1 LLGFIR
7 IGADYGHTDAFLFP
21 SERSEMTGVSLRWA
35 RLVALPVLLGV
46 PTLLQAQPAPKPDSA
61 KGAAAKKDLP
71 LVATRTARFQTSKAT
86 WMSLDVS
93 PDGQNIVFDMLGDL
107 YTLPIAG
114 GTATRISSGN
124 AFDTQPRYSPD
135 GRRIVF
141 VSDRSGGDNVWTI
154 STDGKDTTQITK
166 GNDQLILSPEWTPD
180 GKYIV
185 ASRSGGPLGGAAK
198 LWMWHVDGGSGI
210 QLIREPATIKTLGAA
225 FSADGKQ
232 IWFAARSGD
241 WQYNAI
247 LPQYQLNVYDRET
260 GERRVVSARYGSAF
274 RPALSPDGKYLV
286 YGTRQ
291 DAETGLRI
299 RDLQSGDERWLA
311 YPVQRDDQES
321 RAPLDVLPGY
331 SFMPDS
337 KSIVVSYGGEIWR
350 VPVDGTA
357 PARVPFTI
365 NADVAV
371 GPEVKFAWRVNDSA
385 TFTARQI
392 RGAVPSPD
400 GTKLAFTAVD
410 RLYVMDWPNGTPRRL
425 TTMNTG
431 EQMPTWSPDSK
442 SIAFSTF
449 TDGQGGHVFT
459 VRADGKT
466 APKQLT
472 TQAAI
477 YQEMAYDP
485 TGRRIVATMLNAR
498 DLVVIG
504 TGGGGVYDDRII
516 WVPADGSGG
525 VNVIGPSNGR
535 GALHFT
541 RDTTR
546 IFAFSFAKGLV
557 SFRWDNTDEKAI
569 VKVVGPVPPSANL
582 PPAERGVRI
591 WSREAMAHT
600 DLDQELALEGA
611 PQPQPANVIRMAPV
625 GDQALA
631 EVGND
636 VYVVTVPPVAGQVPT
651 INVAMPAN
659 ANFPARRLSE
669 VAGEFSTWSADGRK
683 VHFSLANAHFIYDL
697 DRAKVVDDS
706 LKADARVRAALSD
719 SAKKVLATADSV
731 KKAAGDSAK
740 AGYKPKEQRVVVTV
754 QRDRPTGTVVLR
766 GGRALT
772 MKGSEIIEDADIVV
786 TDRRISAIGR
796 RGSVPVPADARII
809 DVAGKT
815 ITPGFV
821 DTHYH
826 AQWLQTDVHTTQAW
840 QYLTTLAYGT
850 TTTRDPQTG
859 STDILTYTDRV
870 ESGGMIGPRIYSTGP
885 GVFWAEP
892 IRDLDHARTIL
903 KRYSQYYDTKTLK
916 MYMTGNRQQ
925 RQWVIMA
932 AKELGIMP
940 TTEGGLDYKLD
951 ITHALDGY
959 PGIEHAL
966 PIAPMFNDV
975 VELFKASQTT
985 NSPTLLVSYGGPW
998 GENFFYTHEDIQTD
1012 AKLAKFMP
1020 SSWIDSKSRRLGL
1033 GTGPGP
1039 GGWFREDEY
1048 VFPRHAEFVRR
1059 MVEGG
1064 ARVGVGSHGQLQG
1077 LGYQWEMWA
1086 MASGGITPHDMLRV
1100 ATIYGAEAIGLAQDI
1115 GSLEVGKLADILVM
1129 DADPLV
1135 NIRNTN
1141 TLRYVMKGGRLYDA
1155 GSLNEVWPTARAL
1168 PVQGWQNLDPI
1179 APAAGIKASG
1189 GGR

>member
-1 LLGFIR
+1 
-7 IGADYGHTDAFLFP
+7 
-21 SERSEMTGVSLRWA
+21 MTQRWA
-35 RLVALPVLLGV
+35 NGRTVLLGAAALF
-46 PTLLQAQPAPKPDSA
+46 PTLLLAQPAPKADSA
-61 KGAAAKKDLP
+61 KGAAARKDLP
-71 LVATRTARFQTSKAT
+71 LVAARTARFSASRAT

-93 PDGQNIVFDMLGDL
+93 PDGQQIVFDMLGDL
-107 YTLPIAG
+107 YTLPITG
-114 GTATRISSGN
+114 GTATRVLGGL
-124 AFDTQPRYSPD
+124 AFETQPRYSPD
-135 GRRIVF
+135 GKRIVF
-141 VSDRSGGDNVWTI
+141 VSDRSGGDNIWTMAL
-154 STDGKDTTQITK
+154 DGRDTTQVTK
-166 GNDQLILSPEWTPD
+166 GNDQIMLSPEWTPD

-198 LWMWHVDGGSGI
+198 LWMWHVDGGAGI
-210 QLIREPATIKTLGAA
+210 QLIREPAALKTLGAA

-232 IWFAARSGD
+232 IWFASRTGD

-247 LPQYQLNVYDRET
+247 LPQYQLNVYERET

-274 RPALSPDGKYLV
+274 RPALSPDGRYLV

-291 DAETGLRI
+291 DTETGLRL
-299 RDLQSGDERWLA
+299 RDLQSGEEKWLA

-331 SFMPDS
+331 SFTPDS
-337 KSIVVSYGGEIWR
+337 RSIVVSYGGEIWR
-350 VPVDGTA
+350 VPVDGAA
-357 PARVPFTI
+357 PAKIPFTV
-365 NADVAV
+365 AAEVAV
-371 GPEVKFAWRVNDSA
+371 GPEVRFAWRVNDSA

-410 RLYVMDWPNGTPRRL
+410 RLYVMDWPSGTPRRL
-425 TTMNTG
+425 TALNTG
-431 EQMPTWSPDSK
+431 EQMPTWSPDSRT
-442 SIAFSTF
+442 IAFSTF
-449 TDGQGGHVFT
+449 RDGEGGQIYT
-459 VRADGKT
+459 VRADGRT
-466 APKQLT
+466 PPKQLT
-472 TQAAI
+472 TQAAV
-477 YQEMAYDP
+477 YTDLAYDP
-485 TGRRIVATMLNAR
+485 TGRRIVAAMTHAK

-504 TGGGGVYDDRII
+504 TGGGGVFDDRIV
-516 WVPADGSGG
+516 WVPADGGAMQ
-525 VNVIGPSNGR
+525 VVGPTNGR
-535 GALHFT
+535 SGFHFT
-541 RDTTR
+541 RDSTR
-546 IFAFSFAKGLV
+546 IYAFSYSKGLL

-569 VKVVGPVPPSANL
+569 LKVVGPVPPSANV
-582 PPAERGVRI
+582 PPSERGARVF
-591 WSREAMAHT
+591 SREQAQHL
-600 DLDQELALEGA
+600 DLDPELALEGA
-611 PQPQPANVIRMAPV
+611 PQPQPANTIRMAPV

-636 VYVVTVPPVAGQVPT
+636 VYAVTVPPVAGQVPT

-659 ANFPARRLSE
+659 ANFPARKLSD

-697 DRAKVVDDS
+697 DRAKAVDDS
-706 LKADARVRAALSD
+706 LKADARARSALSD
-719 SAKKVLATADSV
+719 SAKKVLAAADSIR
-731 KKAAGDSAK
+731 KAAGDSTK
-740 AGYKPKEQRVVVTV
+740 PGYKPKETRVVVTV
-754 QRDRPTGTVVLR
+754 QRDRPAGTVVLR
-766 GGRALT
+766 GGRAIT
-772 MKGSEIIEDADIVV
+772 MKGREIIDDAEIVI
-786 TDRRISAIGR
+786 TDRRIVAIGR
-796 RGSVPVPADARII
+796 RGSVTVPTDAKII
-809 DVAGKT
+809 DVSGTT

-826 AQWLQTDVHTTQAW
+826 AQWLQTDVHTTQVW
-840 QYLTTLAYGT
+840 QYLATLAYGT

-885 GVFWAEP
+885 GVFWGEP

-903 KRYSQYYDTKTLK
+903 RRYAQYYDTKTLK

-940 TTEGGLDYKLD
+940 TTEGGLDVKLD
-951 ITHALDGY
+951 FTHALDGY

-966 PIAPMFNDV
+966 PLTPMYNDV

-1012 AKLAKFMP
+1012 AKLARFMP
-1020 SSWIDSKSRRLGL
+1020 SAWIDSKSRRLGA
-1033 GTGPGP
+1033 GAGPGP

-1048 VFPRHAEFVRR
+1048 VFPRHAGFVKQ
-1059 MVEGG
+1059 MIEGG
-1064 ARVGVGSHGQLQG
+1064 ARMGVGSHGQLQG
-1077 LGYQWEMWA
+1077 LGYQWELWA
-1086 MASGGITPHDMLRV
+1086 MAAGGITPHDMLRV

-1141 TLRYVMKGGRLYDA
+1141 SLRYVMKGGRLYDA
-1155 GSLNEVWPTARAL
+1155 GTLAEVWPTARTL
-1168 PVQGWQNLDPI
+1168 PVQAWQNLDPV
-1179 APAAGIKASG
+1179 APAAGIKVNG

>member
-1 LLGFIR
+1 MRIR
-7 IGADYGHTDAFLFP
+7 
-21 SERSEMTGVSLRWA
+21 SLWNVRHLMLPA
-35 RLVALPVLLGV
+35 ALTV
-46 PTLLQAQPAPKPDSA
+46 PMLMLAQPAVKPDSA

-71 LVATRTARFQTSKAT
+71 LVATRAAKFASSKGT

-93 PDGQNIVFDMLGDL
+93 PDGQTIVFDFLGDL

-114 GTATRISSGN
+114 GTASPLTSGL
-124 AFDTQPRYSPD
+124 AFDAQPRFSPD
-135 GRRIVF
+135 GRKVVF
-141 VSDRSGGDNVWTI
+141 ISDRSGGDNVWI
-154 STDGKDTTQITK
+154 QSLDGKDTTQVTK
-166 GNDQLILSPEWTPD
+166 GNDALMLSPEWTPD
-180 GKYIV
+180 GKYVV

-210 QLIREPATIKTLGAA
+210 QLISQPAQLKALGAA

-232 IWFAARSGD
+232 IWFASRTGD

-291 DAETGLRI
+291 GVETGLRI
-299 RDLQSGDERWLA
+299 RDLQSGDEKWLA

-321 RAPLDVLPGY
+321 RTPLDVLPGC

-357 PARVPFTI
+357 PAKIPFTV

-392 RGAVPSPD
+392 RNTVPSPD

-410 RLYVMDWPNGTPRRL
+410 RLYVMDWPTGTPRRL
-425 TTMNTG
+425 TTMDVG
-431 EQMPTWSPDSK
+431 EQMPTWSPDGK

-449 TDGQGGHVFT
+449 KDGDGGHIYT
-459 VRADGKT
+459 VRVDAK
-466 APKQLT
+466 AAAKKLT
-472 TQAAI
+472 SMAAI
-477 YQEMAYDP
+477 YTDLAWDP
-485 TGRRIVATMLNAR
+485 TGRRIAAVMMNAR
-498 DLVVIG
+498 DLVILG
-504 TGGGGVYDDRII
+504 TGGGGVYDEQLV
-516 WVPADGSGG
+516 WVPADGGALTT
-525 VNVIGPSNGR
+525 IGAANGR
-535 GALHFT
+535 AGLHFT
-541 RDTTR
+541 RDSSR
-546 IFAFSFAKGLV
+546 IFAFSQAKGLV

-569 VKVVGPVPPSANL
+569 VKVVGPVPPSANI
-582 PPAERGVRI
+582 PTNERSAKVF
-591 WSREAMAHT
+591 SREALNHT
-600 DLDQELALEGA
+600 DLDPELALEGA
-611 PQPQPANVIRMAPV
+611 PQPTPANTIRMAPT

-631 EVGND
+631 EVGHD
-636 VYVVTVPPVAGQVPT
+636 LYVVTVPPVSGQVPT
-651 INVAMPAN
+651 INIAMPSSAS
-659 ANFPARRLSE
+659 FPARRLTDI
-669 VAGEFSTWSADGRK
+669 AGEMATWSSDGRK
-683 VHFSLANAHFIYDL
+683 VHYSLANAYFIFDL
-697 DRAKVVDDS
+697 DRAKAVDDS
-706 LKADARVRAALSD
+706 LKADARRRAALPD
-719 SAKKVLATADSV
+719 SAKKALAVADSV

-740 AGYKPKEQRVVVTV
+740 PGYKPFEKRIVVTV
-754 QRDRPTGTVVLR
+754 PRDRPTGTVVLR

-772 MKGSEIIEDADIVV
+772 MKGHEIIDNADIVV
-786 TDRRISAIGR
+786 TDRRIVGIGA

-809 DVAGKT
+809 DVTGKT
-815 ITPGFV
+815 LTPGFV

-826 AQWLQTDVHTTQAW
+826 TQWLQTDVHTTQVW

-850 TTTRDPQTG
+850 TTTRDPQT
-859 STDILTYTDRV
+859 STTDVLTYTDRV

-885 GVFWAEP
+885 GVFWAEA
-892 IRDLDHARTIL
+892 IKDLDQARSIL

-932 AKELGIMP
+932 ARELGIMP

-951 ITHALDGY
+951 ITHVLDGY
-959 PGIEHAL
+959 PGVEHAL
-966 PIAPMFNDV
+966 PIAPMYNDV
-975 VELFKASQTT
+975 VELFKASGTT

-998 GENFFYTHEDIQTD
+998 GENFFYTHEDLQVD
-1012 AKLAKFMP
+1012 AKLHHFMP
-1020 SSWIDSKSRRLGL
+1020 SALIDAKSRRQGA

-1048 VFPRHAEFVRR
+1048 IFPRHADFVKR
-1059 MVEGG
+1059 MIDGG

-1077 LGYQWEMWA
+1077 LGYHWEMWA
-1086 MASGGITPHDMLRV
+1086 MASGGIKPYDMLRV
-1100 ATIYGAEAIGLAQDI
+1100 ATIYGAEAIGLAQDV
-1115 GSLEVGKLADILVM
+1115 GSLEVGKMADILVM
-1129 DADPLV
+1129 DGDPLT

-1141 TLRYVMKGGRLYDA
+1141 TLRYVVKGGRVYEA
-1155 GSLNEVWPTARAL
+1155 GTLNEVWPTARTL
-1168 PVQGWQNLDPI
+1168 PAQSWQNLDPT
-1179 APAAGIKASG
+1179 APAAGIKATG
-1189 GGR
+1189 GDK

>member
-1 LLGFIR
+1 MARGPFYRARRALILLVL
-7 IGADYGHTDAFLFP
+7 ASP
-21 SERSEMTGVSLRWA
+21 
-35 RLVALPVLLGV
+35 ALLD
-46 PTLLQAQPAPKPDSA
+46 AQPAAPGADSA
-61 KGAAAKKDLP
+61 KAKKDLP
-71 LVATRTARFQTSKAT
+71 LIATRAARFAATKAT

-93 PDGQNIVFDMLGDL
+93 PDGQTIAFDLLGDL

-114 GTATRISSGN
+114 GTATRITSDN
-124 AFDTQPRYSPD
+124 AFDAQPRFSPD
-135 GRRIVF
+135 GKRIVF
-141 VSDRSGGDNVWTI
+141 ISDRSGGDNVWI
-154 STDGKDTTQITK
+154 VSLDGKDTTQVTK
-166 GNDQLILSPEWTPD
+166 GNDALMLSPEWTPD

-210 QLIREPATIKTLGAA
+210 QLISQPAAIKTLGAA

-232 IWFAARSGD
+232 IWFAARTGD

-291 DAETGLRI
+291 DVETGLRI
-299 RDLQSGDERWLA
+299 RELGSGEERWLA
-311 YPVQRDDQES
+311 YPVQHDDQES

-331 SFMPDS
+331 SFTPDS

-357 PARVPFTI
+357 PARIPFTVDA
-365 NADVAV
+365 NVAI

-392 RGAVPSPD
+392 RDGVPSPD

-410 RLYVMDWPNGTPRRL
+410 RLYVMDWPNGTPRRV
-425 TTMNTG
+425 TTMDVG
-431 EQMPTWSPDSK
+431 EHMPTWSPDSRTL
-442 SIAFSTF
+442 AFATF
-449 TDGQGGHVFT
+449 RDGAGGNIYSA
-459 VRADGKT
+459 RIDGRT
-466 APKQLT
+466 PPRQLT
-472 TQAAI
+472 SHAAI
-477 YQEMAYDP
+477 YRDLAFDP
-485 TGRRIVATMLNAR
+485 TGRRVAAVMLNAR
-498 DLVVIG
+498 DMVVIG
-504 TGGGGVYDDRII
+504 TGGGGVYDEQLV
-516 WVPADGSGG
+516 WVPAEGG
-525 VNVIGPSNGR
+525 ATVRIGPANGR

-541 RDTTR
+541 RDSAR
-546 IFAFSFAKGLV
+546 IFAFSQAKGLV
-557 SFRWDNTDEKAI
+557 SFRWDNSDEKAI
-569 VKVVGPVPPSANL
+569 LKVVGPVPPSANV
-582 PPAERGVRI
+582 PVAERGLRVF
-591 WSREAMAHT
+591 SREALTHT
-600 DLDQELALEGA
+600 DLDPELALEGA
-611 PQPQPANVIRMAPV
+611 PTPVPASVIRMAPT

-636 VYVVTVPPVAGQVPT
+636 VYAVTVPPVAGQVTT

-669 VAGEFSTWSADGRK
+669 VAGQFATFSSDGRK
-683 VHFSLANAHFIYDL
+683 VHFSLANAFFTYDL
-697 DRAKVVDDS
+697 DRARVVDDS
-706 LKADARVRAALSD
+706 LKAVARLRAALSD
-719 SAKKVLATADSV
+719 SAKKVLAVADSV

-740 AGYKPKEQRVVVTV
+740 PGYKPAETRIVVTV
-754 QRDRPTGTVVLR
+754 PRDRATGTIVLR

-772 MKGSEIIEDADIVV
+772 MKGQEIIDDADVVV
-786 TDRRISAIGR
+786 TDRRIVAIGR
-796 RGSVPVPADARII
+796 RGTVTVPADAKII
-809 DVAGKT
+809 DVTGKT
-815 ITPGFV
+815 LTPGFV

-826 AQWLQTDVHTTQAW
+826 AQWLETDVHTTQAW
-840 QYLTTLAYGT
+840 QYLATLAYGV
-850 TTTRDPQTG
+850 TTTRDPQTAT
-859 STDILTYTDRV
+859 TDILTYTDRV
-870 ESGGMIGPRIYSTGP
+870 ESGGMLGPRIYSTGP

-932 AKELGIMP
+932 ARELGIMP

-966 PIAPMFNDV
+966 PIMPMYNDV

-998 GENFFYTHEDIQTD
+998 GENFFYTHEDLQRDT
-1012 AKLAKFMP
+1012 KLAHFMP
-1020 SSWIDSKSRRLGL
+1020 SAWIDAKSRRQGA

-1048 VFPRHAEFVRR
+1048 VFPRHADFVKR
-1059 MVEGG
+1059 MIDGG
-1064 ARVGVGSHGQLQG
+1064 ARIGVGSHGQLQG
-1077 LGYQWEMWA
+1077 LGYHWEMWA
-1086 MASGGITPHDMLRV
+1086 MASGGIKPYDMLRV

-1129 DADPLV
+1129 DADPLT
-1135 NIRNTN
+1135 NIRNSN
-1141 TLRYVMKGGRLYDA
+1141 SLRFVMKGGRMYDA
-1155 GSLNEVWPTARAL
+1155 GTLNEVWPIAKTL
-1168 PVQGWQNLDPI
+1168 PAQAWQNLDPV
-1179 APAAGIKASG
+1179 APAAGIKGPG

>member
-1 LLGFIR
+1 MRKNVSVTRRAGAPVMFALL
-7 IGADYGHTDAFLFP
+7 AP
-21 SERSEMTGVSLRWA
+21 M
-35 RLVALPVLLGV
+35 LLA
-46 PTLLQAQPAPKPDSA
+46 AQPGAKPDSA
-61 KGAAAKKDLP
+61 KPGAAPKRDLP
-71 LVATRTARFQTSKAT
+71 LVATRNARFTTQRAT
-86 WMSLDVS
+86 WTSLDVS
-93 PDGQNIVFDMLGDL
+93 PDGQSIVFDMLGDL
-107 YTLPIAG
+107 YTLPITG
-114 GTATRISSGN
+114 GVATRLTRDN
-124 AFDTQPRYSPD
+124 AFDAQPRYSPD
-135 GRRIVF
+135 GKRIVF
-141 VSDRSGGDNVWTI
+141 ISDRSGGDNVWI
-154 STDGKDTTQITK
+154 MSLDGRDTTQVTK
-166 GNDQLILSPEWTPD
+166 GNDALMLSPEWTPD

-210 QLIREPATIKTLGAA
+210 QLISQPATIKTLGAA

-232 IWFAARSGD
+232 IWFAARTGD

-260 GERRVVSARYGSAF
+260 GERRVVSSRYGSAF

-291 DAETGLRI
+291 DTETGLRL
-299 RDLQSGDERWLA
+299 RDLQSGDEKWLA

-331 SFMPDS
+331 SFTPDS
-337 KSIVVSYGGEIWR
+337 RAIVVSYGGEIWR

-357 PARVPFTI
+357 PAQIPFTI
-365 NADVAV
+365 EADVAV

-385 TFTARQI
+385 SFTARQI
-392 RGAVPSPD
+392 RDAVPSPD

-410 RLYVMDWPNGTPRRL
+410 RLYVMDWPSGTPRRL
-425 TTMNTG
+425 TTMNVG
-431 EQMPTWSPDSK
+431 EHMPTWSPDGRSV
-442 SIAFSTF
+442 AFATF
-449 TDGQGGHVFT
+449 NDGVGGDIYS
-459 VRADGKT
+459 VRVDTRGATPRK
-466 APKQLT
+466 LT
-472 TQAAI
+472 GRSAI
-477 YQEMAYDP
+477 YRDLAYDP
-485 TGRRIVATMLNAR
+485 TGRRLAAVMLNAR
-498 DLVVIG
+498 DLVVLG
-504 TGGGGVYDDRII
+504 TGGGGVYDEHLI
-516 WVPADGSGG
+516 WVPAEGG
-525 VNVIGPSNGR
+525 ATTVIGPANGR
-535 GALHFT
+535 SALHFT
-541 RDTTR
+541 RDSTR

-569 VKVVGPVPPSANL
+569 VKVVGPVPPSANV
-582 PPAERGVRI
+582 PQEERGPRI
-591 WSREAMAHT
+591 FSREAMTHT
-600 DLDQELALEGA
+600 DLDASLALEGA
-611 PQPQPANVIRMAPV
+611 PTPQPANMIRMAPT

-651 INVAMPAN
+651 INIATPAN

-669 VAGEFSTWSADGRK
+669 VAGQFATWSSDGRK
-683 VHFSLANAHFIYDL
+683 VHYSLANAHFIYDL
-697 DRAKVVDDS
+697 DRARVVDDS
-706 LKADARVRAALSD
+706 LKAATRARASLSD
-719 SAKKVLATADSV
+719 SAKKAMAVADSV

-740 AGYKPKEQRVVVTV
+740 PGYKPGETRVAVTV
-754 QRDRPTGTVVLR
+754 QRDRASGTMVLR

-772 MKGSEIIEDADIVV
+772 MKGQEIIDDADIVV
-786 TDRRISAIGR
+786 TDRRIVAIGR
-796 RGSVPVPADARII
+796 RGSVMVPAGARII
-809 DVAGKT
+809 DVTGKT
-815 ITPGFV
+815 ITPGFI

-826 AQWLQTDVHTTQAW
+826 AQWLQTDIHATQTW
-840 QYLTTLAYGT
+840 QYLATLAYGV
-850 TTTRDPQTG
+850 TTTRDPQTAT
-859 STDILTYTDRV
+859 TDILTYTDRV
-870 ESGGMIGPRIYSTGP
+870 ESGGMLGPRIYSTGP

-892 IRDLDHARTIL
+892 IRDLDHARTIM

-932 AKELGIMP
+932 ARELGIMP

-966 PIAPMFNDV
+966 PIAPMYGDV

-998 GENFFYTHEDIQTD
+998 GENFYYTHEDIQTD
-1012 AKLAKFMP
+1012 AKLGHFMP
-1020 SSWIDSKSRRLGL
+1020 SAWIDAKSRRQGA

-1048 VFPRHAEFVRR
+1048 VFPRHADFVRR
-1059 MVEGG
+1059 MIEGG

-1077 LGYQWEMWA
+1077 LGYHWEMWA
-1086 MASGGITPHDMLRV
+1086 MGSGGIKPYDLLRT
-1100 ATIYGAEAIGLAQDI
+1100 ATIYGAEAIGLAQDL

-1129 DADPLV
+1129 DADPLA

-1141 TLRYVMKGGRLYDA
+1141 TLRYVVKDGRVYDA
-1155 GSLNEVWPTARAL
+1155 ATLNEIWPTPRTL
-1168 PVQGWQNLDPI
+1168 PAQPWQGLDPV
-1179 APAAGIKASG
+1179 APVAGVKG

>member
-1 LLGFIR
+1 MMHRVLR
-7 IGADYGHTDAFLFP
+7 AIGAAVVP
-21 SERSEMTGVSLRWA
+21 
-35 RLVALPVLLGV
+35 VALAVPLL
-46 PTLLQAQPAPKPDSA
+46 LSAQAAPKGDAP
-61 KGAAAKKDLP
+61 KRDLP
-71 LVATRTARFQTSKAT
+71 LVATRAAKFTATKAT

-93 PDGQNIVFDMLGDL
+93 PDGQRIVFDLLGDL
-107 YTLPIAG
+107 YTMPIAG
-114 GTATRISSGN
+114 GTAARLTSGN
-124 AFDTQPRYSPD
+124 AFDAQPRFSPD
-135 GRRIVF
+135 GKRIVF
-141 VSDRSGGDNVWTI
+141 ISDRSGGDNVWTT
-154 STDGKDTTQITK
+154 SLDGTDTTQVTK
-166 GNDQLILSPEWTPD
+166 GNDALMLSPEWTPD

-198 LWMWHVDGGSGI
+198 LWMWHVDGGSGM
-210 QLIREPATIKTLGAA
+210 QLITQPATIKTLGAA

-232 IWFAARSGD
+232 IWFASRTGD

-291 DAETGLRI
+291 DVETGLRI
-299 RDLQSGDERWLA
+299 RDLGTGDERWLA
-311 YPVQRDDQES
+311 YPVQHDDQES

-331 SFMPDS
+331 SFTPDS
-337 KSIVVSYGGEIWR
+337 RSIVVSYGGEIWR

-357 PARVPFTI
+357 PAKIPFTVD
-365 NADVAV
+365 ADVAI

-392 RGAVPSPD
+392 RDGVPSPD
-400 GTKLAFTAVD
+400 GTKLAFTAVN
-410 RLYVMDWPNGTPRRL
+410 RLYVMDWPSGTPRRL
-425 TTMNTG
+425 TTMNVG
-431 EQMPTWSPDSK
+431 EHMPSWSPDGRTL
-442 SIAFSTF
+442 AFATF
-449 TDGQGGHVFT
+449 RDGAGGNIYS
-459 VRADGKT
+459 VRADGRT
-466 APKQLT
+466 PPKQLT
-472 TQAAI
+472 SQAAI
-477 YQEMAYDP
+477 YRDLAFDP
-485 TGRRIVATMLNAR
+485 TGKRIASVMLNAR

-504 TGGGGVYDDRII
+504 TGGGGVYDEQLVWVSAEGGATNRI
-516 WVPADGSGG
+516 GSA
-525 VNVIGPSNGR
+525 NGR

-541 RDTTR
+541 RDSTR
-546 IFAFSFAKGLV
+546 IFAFSQAKGLV

-569 VKVVGPVPPSANL
+569 LKVVGPVPPSANV
-582 PPAERGVRI
+582 PAAERGLRVF
-591 WSREAMAHT
+591 SRDALTHT
-600 DLDQELALEGA
+600 DLDSDLALEGA
-611 PQPQPANVIRMAPV
+611 PMPVPANVIRMAPT

-636 VYVVTVPPVAGQVPT
+636 IYAVTVPPVAGQVPT

-669 VAGEFSTWSADGRK
+669 VAGQFATFSSDGRK
-683 VHFSLANAHFIYDL
+683 VHFSLANSFFTYDL
-697 DRAKVVDDS
+697 DRARIVDDS
-706 LKADARVRAALSD
+706 LKAVARTRAALSD
-719 SAKKVLATADSV
+719 SAKKVMALADSV
-731 KKAAGDSAK
+731 KRAAGDSAK
-740 AGYKPKEQRVVVTV
+740 PGYKPAEMRIVVTV
-754 QRDRPTGTVVLR
+754 PRDRATGTIVLR

-772 MKGSEIIEDADIVV
+772 MKGQEIIDDADIVI
-786 TDRRISAIGR
+786 TDRRIVGIGR
-796 RGSVPVPADARII
+796 RGTVTVPTDARVI
-809 DVAGKT
+809 DVSGKT

-826 AQWLQTDVHTTQAW
+826 AQWLETDIHTTQVW
-840 QYLTTLAYGT
+840 QYLATLAYGV

-859 STDILTYTDRV
+859 TTDILTYTDQV
-870 ESGGMIGPRIYSTGP
+870 ESGGMLGPRVYSTGP

-892 IRDLDHARTIL
+892 IRDLDHARTIM

-932 AKELGIMP
+932 ARELGIMP

-966 PIAPMFNDV
+966 PIMPMYNDV

-998 GENFFYTHEDIQTD
+998 AENFFYTHEDIQLD
-1012 AKLAKFMP
+1012 RKLGHFMP
-1020 SSWIDSKSRRLGL
+1020 SAWVDAKSRRQGA

-1048 VFPRHAEFVRR
+1048 VFPRHADFVKR
-1059 MVEGG
+1059 MVDGG
-1064 ARVGVGSHGQLQG
+1064 GRVGVGSHGQLQG
-1077 LGYQWEMWA
+1077 LGYHWEMWA
-1086 MASGGITPHDMLRV
+1086 MASGGIKPYDMLRV
-1100 ATIYGAEAIGLAQDI
+1100 ATIYGAEAIGLSQDV

-1129 DADPLV
+1129 DADPLA

-1141 TLRYVMKGGRLYDA
+1141 SLRYVMKGGRLYEA
-1155 GSLNEVWPTARAL
+1155 STLNEVWPTVRAL
-1168 PVQGWQNLDPI
+1168 PAQSWQNLDPV
-1179 APAAGIKASG
+1179 APAAGIKATG
-1189 GGR
+1189 GDR